1 MTTRE
6 TATSPDGTT
15 IAFERVGD
23 GPVLLLLDGAFNT
36 RASAAGL
43 ARLLAD
49 DFTVVT
55 VDRRGRGDSDD
66 AGALEVEAGFRLA
79 DTSDREAAVARE
91 VADVRAVID
100 AVGGTAMLYGHSSGG
115 ALALETA
122 AALPYET
129 RVAAYEPPY
138 SPDGGGQNPTPAAVD
153 AALAAGDRD
162 TAAALFLG
170 NVGMDVDAARSQ
182 PWWQGMV
189 GLAPTLPYE
198 YALTD
203 DAPPERLVGA
213 EGPALL
219 LVGGDSSPWMV
230 AAVSA
235 AAARLPHAV
244 TQTVPGQGHAV
255 QDDVVAPLL
264 RAFFLRR

>member
-1 MTTRE
+1 MTTTE
-6 TATSPDGTT
+6 TTTSADGTT
-15 IAFERVGD
+15 IAYERVGD
-23 GPVLLLLDGAFNT
+23 GPLLALLGGAFNT

-43 ARLLAD
+43 ARLLAA

-55 VDRRGRGDSDD
+55 IDRRGRGDSDD
-66 AGALEVEAGFRLA
+66 AGAVETASGFRLA
-79 DTSDREAAVARE
+79 DTSDREAAIARE

-100 AVGGTAMLYGHSSGG
+100 AIGGEALLYGHSSGG

-138 SPDGGGQNPTPAAVD
+138 SPDGDAHDPTPAKVD

-170 NVGMDVDAARSQ
+170 NVGMDVDAARAQ
-182 PWWQGMV
+182 PWWPGMV
-189 GLAPTLPYE
+189 GLAPTLPYDF
-198 YALTD
+198 ALTEGV
-203 DAPPERLVGA
+203 PPERLAGIG
-213 EGPALL
+213 GPVLL
-219 LVGGDSSPWMV
+219 LVGGESSPWMT

-235 AAARLPHAV
+235 TAARLPQVA
-244 TQTVPGQGHAV
+244 TRTVPGQGHAV
-255 QDDVVAPLL
+255 PDDVVAPLL
-264 RAFFLRR
+264 RDFFLGR

>member
-1 MTTRE
+1 MTTTE
-6 TATSPDGTT
+6 TATSADGTT
-15 IAFERVGD
+15 IAFERTGD
-23 GPVLLLLDGAFNT
+23 GPALLLLGGAFNT

-55 VDRRGRGDSDD
+55 VDRRGRGDSGD
-66 AGALEVEAGFRLA
+66 ASAQEAPGGFRLA

-100 AVGGTAMLYGHSSGG
+100 AVGGTALLYGHSSGG
-115 ALALETA
+115 ALALEAA
-122 AALPYET
+122 AALTDDT

-138 SPDGGGQNPTPAAVD
+138 SPDGDAQDPTAARVD

-170 NVGMDVDAARSQ
+170 NVGMDVEAARAQ
-182 PWWQGMV
+182 PWWPGMV
-189 GLAPTLPYE
+189 ALAPTLPYDF
-198 YALTD
+198 ALTAG
-203 DAPPERLVGA
+203 APPERLADVG
-213 EGPALL
+213 GPAML
-219 LVGGDSSPWMV
+219 LVGGASSPWMT

-235 AAARLPHAV
+235 TASRLPRVV
-244 TQTVPGQGHAV
+244 TRTVPGQGHAV
-255 QDDVVAPLL
+255 PDEVVAPLL
-264 RAFFLRR
+264 RDFFLGS